1 VRKPLLIILSCALLA
16 GFAVPALASSPVTKA
31 SVRDY
36 SFKPGK
42 ITIKRGSRVTWR
54 FVSGYHDVTVR
65 SGPVKFT
72 SGEKIAPSSFS
83 HVFTKAGTYHLY
95 CKVHSWMK
103 ETVVVRYATA
113 PREHRGH

>member
-1 VRKPLLIILSCALLA
+1 MRKLLPIILSCALL
-16 GFAVPALASSPVTKA
+16 GGLAVPALASGPATKA

-42 ITIKRGSRVTWR
+42 ITIKRGTKVTWR

-65 SGPVKFT
+65 SGPAKFT
-72 SGEKIAPSSFS
+72 SGEKSAPASFS
-83 HVFTKAGTYHLY
+83 HVFTRAGTYHLY

-103 ETVVVRYATA
+103 ETVVVK
-113 PREHRGH
+113 